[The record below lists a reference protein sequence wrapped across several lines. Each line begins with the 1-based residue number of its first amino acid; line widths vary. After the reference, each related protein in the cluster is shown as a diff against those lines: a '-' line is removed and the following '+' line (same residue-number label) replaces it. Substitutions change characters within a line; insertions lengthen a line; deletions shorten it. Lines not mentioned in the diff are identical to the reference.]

1 MTSQDMPQQP
11 YRFFERQMAMYATY
25 HRDWRNRLTHFFGV
39 PMIIFAL
46 LIAMAMWR
54 WPFGSIEISF
64 AMLFSFAVFLLWLAM
79 DIGIALPLI
88 VLLLPVLVLA
98 EWIAVTATP
107 ALAWGAFAVFFVGGW
122 AIQLWGHAYEGRK
135 PALVDNLFQIFVAPM
150 FLTAEVL
157 IALRLRKGLH
167 ERVEAYIAERYP
179 DYALAQ
185 PSAQGAAAE

>member
-1 MTSQDMPQQP
+1 MTTQHMTTQ

-39 PMIIFAL
+39 PMIILAL
-46 LIAMAMWR
+46 LIVMSLWR
-54 WPFGSIEISF
+54 WPFGTVDITF
-64 AMLFSFAVFLLWLAM
+64 AMMFSAAVFLLWLAM
-79 DIGIALPLI
+79 DVGIALPLI
-88 VLLLPVLVLA
+88 VLMIPFLVLG
-98 EWIAVTATP
+98 EWIAATASLP
-107 ALAWGAFAVFFVGGW
+107 LALAAFGVFFVGGW

-157 IALRLRKGLH
+157 IALGSRKGLH
-167 ERVEAYIAERYP
+167 ARVEAYITERYP

-185 PSAQGAAAE
+185 A

>member
-1 MTSQDMPQQP
+1 MATQT

-39 PMIIFAL
+39 PMIIVAL

-88 VLLLPVLVLA
+88 VLLLPFLVLA
-98 EWIAVTATP
+98 EWIAVTASP
-107 ALAWGAFAVFFVGGW
+107 AIAWGAFAVFFVGGW

-157 IALRLRKGLH
+157 IALGMRKGLH
-167 ERVEAYIAERYP
+167 ARVEAYIAERYP
-179 DYALAQ
+179 DYALAR
-185 PSAQGAAAE
+185 PAAGDSATA

>member
-1 MTSQDMPQQP
+1 MTAQTGAGS

-46 LIAMAMWR
+46 LVAMALWR
-54 WPFGSIEISF
+54 WPFGSFELSF
-64 AMLFSFAVFLLWLAM
+64 GELFAAAVFLLWVAM
-79 DIGIALPLI
+79 DVGVAVPLI

-98 EWIAVTATP
+98 EWIARNL
-107 ALAWGAFAVFFVGGW
+107 ALSTSLVVFGVFFVGGW

-150 FLTAEVL
+150 FLTAEAL
-157 IALRLRKGLH
+157 IALGLRRGLH
-167 ERVEAYIAERYP
+167 ERVESYIGERYP
-179 DYALAQ
+179 EYALDKIG
-185 PSAQGAAAE
+185 SA